1 MPGVT
6 AMAHPNLA
14 LVKYWGQRNA
24 AHQNAA
30 HRNAAHRN
38 AARQLP
44 LNDSI
49 SVNLSGATTTTTVQF
64 DAALEGDEFELDG
77 ARPLEK
83 AAARV
88 SAHLERIRALAGITA
103 YARVRSH
110 NSFPTGIGIASSAS
124 GFAALTL
131 AGTRAAGLAL
141 EPQALSSLARLG
153 SGSACRSI
161 PDGFAEWLAGTGE
174 ESYAV
179 QLAPPE
185 HWDLQIVTVYFDP
198 QPKAISS
205 LEGHRAAPSSPFFEA
220 RLQQLASTLATV
232 RRAVLE
238 RDFSTLGMAA
248 EREAISLH
256 LIAMSSRVAEQPQ
269 LSGIYYWQPETLALI
284 HAVQRWRV
292 EGLEVYFTLDA
303 GPAVHLL
310 CEARNREALLEAL
323 GAVLPDLGGQV
334 LVSAPGM
341 GARVVNEG

>member
-1 MPGVT
+1 MPAVT
-6 AMAHPNLA
+6 AVAHPNLA
-14 LVKYWGQRNA
+14 LVKYWGQRDLV
-24 AHQNAA
+24 
-30 HRNAAHRN
+30 
-38 AARQLP
+38 RQLP

-64 DAALEGDEFELDG
+64 DAALEKDEFELDG
-77 ARPLEK
+77 ARPSAA

-88 SAHLERIRALAGITA
+88 SAHMQRIRALADMAT
-103 YARVRSH
+103 YARVHSR
-110 NSFPTGIGIASSAS
+110 NSFPAGIGIASSAS

-131 AGTRAAGLAL
+131 AATRAAGLAL
-141 EPQALSSLARLG
+141 DSRALSSLARLG

-161 PDGFAEWLAGTGE
+161 PDGFAEWRTGTGE

-220 RLQQLASTLATV
+220 RLQQLGGTLATV

-238 RDFSTLGMAA
+238 RDFSTLGMAV
-248 EREAISLH
+248 EREALSLH
-256 LIAMSSRVAEQPQ
+256 LIAMSSKVAEQPQ

-284 HAVQRWRV
+284 HAVQRWRA

-310 CEARNREALLEAL
+310 CEAQSRAALLEAVGTL
-323 GAVLPDLGGQV
+323 LPTLEGRL
-334 LVSAPGM
+334 LVSTPGM
-341 GARVVNEG
+341 GARVVEEGEGRI

>member
-1 MPGVT
+1 MPAVT

-14 LVKYWGQRNA
+14 LVKYWGQRDTV
-24 AHQNAA
+24 
-30 HRNAAHRN
+30 
-38 AARQLP
+38 RQLP

-64 DAALEGDEFELDG
+64 DVALEKDEFELDG
-77 ARPLEK
+77 ARPS
-83 AAARV
+83 AAAVARV
-88 SAHLERIRALAGITA
+88 SAHMQRIRALAGIPT
-103 YARVRSH
+103 YARVQSR
-110 NSFPTGIGIASSAS
+110 NSFPAGIGIASSAS

-141 EPQALSSLARLG
+141 DAKALSSLARLG

-174 ESYAV
+174 DSYAV

-185 HWDLQIVTVYFDP
+185 HWDLAIVTVYFDP

-220 RLQQLASTLATV
+220 RLRQLGETLRTV
-232 RRAVLE
+232 RWAVLE
-238 RDFSTLGMAA
+238 RDFSTLGMAV
-248 EREAISLH
+248 EREALSLH
-256 LIAMSSRVAEQPQ
+256 VIAMSSRVAGQPH
-269 LSGIYYWQPETLALI
+269 LSGIYYWQPQTLALM
-284 HAVQRWRV
+284 HAVQRWRA
-292 EGLEVYFTLDA
+292 EGLAVAFTLDA

-310 CEARNREALLEAL
+310 VEAENRGALLEAV
-323 GAVLPDLGGQV
+323 GGVLPALGGQV

-341 GARVVNEG
+341 GARVVDEEKGKFNAESRVF